1 MKKSK
6 TLKSLKIDVNCKI
19 DSLLGDFTNIS
30 DVIILCDDKQ
40 CLLDSISN
48 KIDKYILQE
57 DKKKVLKKIKVEL

>member
-19 DSLLGDFTNIS
+19 DSLLGDFSINS
-30 DVIILCDDKQ
+30 NVNILCDDKQ

-48 KIDKYILQE
+48 KIDKYIKKE
-57 DKKKVLKKIKVEL
+57 KKVLNKITVEL